1 MEAIEVSHLTF
12 SYDGK
17 NDILKDVS
25 FSIPKGSY
33 TTIIGHNGSGKSTMA
48 KLIIG
53 LLEAKKGKIQILGKE
68 LNEESVYELRS
79 HVGIVFQNP
88 DNQFIGSTVADD
100 IAFGLEN
107 HCVEQEKM
115 QGIGFAMLAQ
125 MIMNKDVVPFFFLG
139 FVLSAYFGITVVG
152 IAIIGVIAVFI
163 KINFHEEETLAV
175 QGGLDEDDDF

>member
-1 MEAIEVSHLTF
+1 
-12 SYDGK
+12 
-17 NDILKDVS
+17 
-25 FSIPKGSY
+25 
-33 TTIIGHNGSGKSTMA
+33 MA

-53 LLEAKKGKIQILGKE
+53 LLEAKKGKIQILGQE

-115 QGIGFAMLAQ
+115 QGI
-125 MIMNKDVVPFFFLG
+125 IEDVASRVGMTDFFKCR
-139 FVLSAYFGITVVG
+139 A
-152 IAIIGVIAVFI
+152 
-163 KINFHEEETLAV
+163 
-175 QGGLDEDDDF
+175 D

>member
-53 LLEAKKGKIQILGKE
+53 LLEAKKGKIQILGQE

-79 HVGIVFQNP
+79 HVGIVFQIQIINL
-88 DNQFIGSTVADD
+88 GSSTVADN
-100 IAFGLEN
+100 IAWFRKSLCRTRKDAGIIEDVTKVVLE
-107 HCVEQEKM
+107 
-115 QGIGFAMLAQ
+115 
-125 MIMNKDVVPFFFLG
+125 
-139 FVLSAYFGITVVG
+139 
-152 IAIIGVIAVFI
+152 
-163 KINFHEEETLAV
+163 
-175 QGGLDEDDDF
+175 